1 MIDPQLGVAMKTLS
15 VIFSLFVGIGFCSPA
30 FSQKPPQKAI
40 LVTGASSGIGFR
52 ITEVLSENGYFVYA
66 GARKKADLERLNA
79 MKNVAS
85 VRLDV
90 TVQEEIEAAVEFV
103 TKQGRGLYGLVN
115 NAGVAVVGPLIE
127 LDVNEVEWQ
136 FDVNVLGPYRI
147 TQAFAPLIIQSK
159 GRITATGS
167 ISGILSRAMM
177 GPYSMSK
184 HAIEAYTDSLAAEM
198 ERFDVRVSVVE
209 PGSYASRIMQ
219 STMKRF
225 SENPSMTSENSAYEK
240 EIGALTSRNFD
251 PEVGKDPKEVAEAV
265 LHAMSS
271 ETPKHRYMVTPN
283 ADQARYTIGG
293 AMRELI
299 QLNMDQPYELSRD
312 QLIEMMD
319 QMLPA
324 DK

>member
-1 MIDPQLGVAMKTLS
+1 MKIISLF
-15 VIFSLFVGIGFCSPA
+15 FSLIVATSFSATA
-30 FSQKPPQKAI
+30 FSEEATQKAI
-40 LVTGASSGIGFR
+40 LVTGASSGIGLR

-90 TVQEEIEAAVEFV
+90 TVQEEIDAAVEFV
-103 TKQGRGLYGLVN
+103 SKQGRGLYGLVN

-127 LDVNEVEWQ
+127 LDVKEVEWQ

-147 TQAFAPLIIQSK
+147 TQAFAPFIIESK
-159 GRITATGS
+159 GRITTTGS
-167 ISGILSRAMM
+167 ISGILSQALM

-198 ERFDVRVSVVE
+198 ARFDVRVSVVE

-225 SENPSMTSENSAYEK
+225 SENPSMASDNSAYEQDI
-240 EIGALTSRNFD
+240 EALTSRKFD
-251 PEVGKDPKEVAEAV
+251 PSVGKDPKEVAQAV

-271 ETPKHRYMVTPN
+271 ENPKRRYMVTPN

-319 QMLPA
+319 QMLPK
-324 DK
+324 DM